1 MPAKK
6 PIRAGQLFR
15 MIGSGKIS
23 PIYLFYGPEKHIAV
37 EAVARIRK
45 VIIGPGME
53 GFNVD
58 TFQADEVDAGH
69 LLDTMLTLPVC
80 SPSRLVVVRGIEA
93 LREGTQKALLTYL
106 DKPSPSTCLVLTAD
120 KIDRRRRFYKQIE
133 SAGTI
138 VACYALDGADLRHWI
153 QDHFRMRGKA
163 ISVEATAELIDL
175 VGADLQKLDSEIEKI
190 SLFAGERAR
199 IEGSDVREVASDV
212 RLESIFRMVD
222 HIQARRA
229 GDALRALR
237 PLLEQGE
244 EPVKILYL
252 IAGQYRDLCLVK
264 EMSALGR
271 RDDELARA
279 LGSKGFKARFLAS
292 LAGRY
297 SSSALEESLHKIR
310 GADLA
315 LKSMRTSRALLLERL
330 VLELCAV

>member
-23 PIYLFYGPEKHIAV
+23 PIYLFYGPEKYIAV
-37 EAVARIRK
+37 EAVAKIRK

-58 TFQADEVDAGH
+58 TVQADEVDAGH

-93 LREGTQKALLTYL
+93 MREETQKALLTYL

-133 SAGTI
+133 AVGTI
-138 VACYALDGADLRHWI
+138 VACYALEGADLRHWI
-153 QDHFRMRGKA
+153 QDHFRMRGKN
-163 ISVEATAELIDL
+163 ISVEATADLIDL
-175 VGADLQKLDSEIEKI
+175 VGADLLKLESEIEKI
-190 SLFAGERAR
+190 SLFAGERGR
-199 IEGSDVREVASDV
+199 IEGSDVREVAADV

-264 EMSALGR
+264 EMSAQGR

-279 LGSKGFKARFLAS
+279 LGAKGFKARFLAS

-297 SSSALEESLHKIR
+297 SASALEESLHKIR
-310 GADLA
+310 SADLA